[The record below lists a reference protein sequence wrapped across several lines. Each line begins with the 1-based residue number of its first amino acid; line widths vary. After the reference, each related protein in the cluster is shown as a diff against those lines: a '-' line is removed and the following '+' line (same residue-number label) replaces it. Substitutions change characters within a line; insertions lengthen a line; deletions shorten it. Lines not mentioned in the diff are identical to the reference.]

1 MLSKKEDGKKRRLT
15 DLNGEEEEEEEEEH
29 LESPNSSAWGKERC
43 LPYSLVMEP
52 EQRAK

>member
-15 DLNGEEEEEEEEEH
+15 DLNGEEEEEEH